1 MRSSSSESL
10 PGDGKLLRSDARVE
24 TLHSDAVMAYTILP
38 LWFGPT
44 TMPHGV
50 SRLLADPPVRFP
62 RTLVTTSD
70 IPAGASG
77 SSADF
82 GIALPRVESPV
93 GLLPLRAW
101 RRDFHSWRDR
111 MIVMAVLV
119 FEAKLAED

>member
-1 MRSSSSESL
+1 MCEILGSSESL
-10 PGDGKLLRSDARVE
+10 PGDGNPLRSDARVE
-24 TLHSDAVMAYTILP
+24 TLYSEAVMAYTILR
-38 LWFGPT
+38 LWFGRTDHAPRCQ
-44 TMPHGV
+44 PA
-50 SRLLADPPVRFP
+50 SRRPPVPFSRS
-62 RTLVTTSD
+62 LVTTSD

-111 MIVMAVLV
+111 M
-119 FEAKLAED
+119 